1 MVESKNNMEDNKNNE
16 FVTVPDLEKFQETI
30 ERISKDAADKF
41 YVISDFDGTL
51 TKAFIDGK
59 KVPSIISILRDGSYL
74 TSDYAVKAHE
84 LYNTYHP
91 IEKDPSIPIKIKKE
105 KMHEWWLR
113 HFDLLIRS
121 GLSRDD
127 IKKVVDSGKLELR
140 KGVDVFIQTLRD
152 KNIPL
157 VIISSSGLGT
167 DIIAMFFEKAGLLHD
182 NIHIISNTYQWD
194 ENGQAVGVREPI
206 IHGLNKDETA
216 IAKYPFYDIIRNR
229 TNALVLGDSPGD
241 ISMLH
246 GSNVVN
252 SLKIGFLNDSDT
264 NKQQYVEAYDAV
276 MLNDQD
282 MEYINDLLKKMF

>member
-1 MVESKNNMEDNKNNE
+1 M
-16 FVTVPDLEKFQETI
+16 
-30 ERISKDAADKF
+30 
-41 YVISDFDGTL
+41 
-51 TKAFIDGK
+51 
-59 KVPSIISILRDGSYL
+59 
-74 TSDYAVKAHE
+74 
-84 LYNTYHP
+84 
-91 IEKDPSIPIKIKKE
+91 
-105 KMHEWWLR
+105 
-113 HFDLLIRS
+113 
-121 GLSRDD
+121 
-127 IKKVVDSGKLELR
+127 
-140 KGVDVFIQTLRD
+140 
-152 KNIPL
+152 
-157 VIISSSGLGT
+157 
-167 DIIAMFFEKAGLLHD
+167 
-182 NIHIISNTYQWD
+182 
-194 ENGQAVGVREPI
+194 REPI